1 MAVPKKRTTK
11 SRRNNRRM
19 HIYLKTPALTDC
31 PNCKEKMRRHHLCQN
46 CGHYNG
52 RQIVD
57 VMEEISKKETK
68 KKESK
73 KEEVKEK
80 EEAKEKEPLKMENL
94 SK

>member
-19 HIYLKTPALTDC
+19 HIYLKSPALTDC

-46 CGHYNG
+46 CGYYKG
-52 RQIVD
+52 RQIID
-57 VMEEISKKETK
+57 VMEELSKKETK
-68 KKESK
+68 KKEGI
-73 KEEVKEK
+73 KEK
-80 EEAKEKEPLKMENL
+80 EEKEPLKMENL